1 MQPKIVKLLG
11 CYHEK
16 GAFEA
21 RFNFILLYL
30 S

>member
-16 GAFEA
+16 RAFA
-21 RFNFILLYL
+21 ACFNFILLDL

>member
-16 GAFEA
+16 GAFA
-21 RFNFILLYL
+21 ACFKFILLYL